1 MTILKSKIIQK
12 IKYLQSLVNDI
23 EDSDS
28 PVSHQ
33 MTYLMN
39 EIDYQQA
46 LLLQIEVEECFS
58 YEEFYE

>member
-1 MTILKSKIIQK
+1 MTSSKNKIIQK
-12 IKYLQSLVNDI
+12 INYLQSLVSGI

-28 PVSHQ
+28 PVGHQ
-33 MTYLMN
+33 MTYLLN

-58 YEEFYE
+58 EEEFYE

>member
-1 MTILKSKIIQK
+1 MTTPKSKIIQK
-12 IKYLQSLVNDI
+12 IKYLQSLVSGID
-23 EDSDS
+23 DSDT

-33 MTYLMN
+33 MTYLLN

-58 YEEFYE
+58 DEEFYE